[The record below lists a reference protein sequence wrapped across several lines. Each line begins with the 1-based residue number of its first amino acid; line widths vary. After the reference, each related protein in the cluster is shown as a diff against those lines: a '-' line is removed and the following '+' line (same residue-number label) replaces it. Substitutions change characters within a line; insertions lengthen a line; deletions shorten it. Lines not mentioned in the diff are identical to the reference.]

1 MHGIQASCPTLDLN
15 AACTGFLY
23 ALDMADGLLRSGKA
37 KKILIVCAEQ
47 PSKFVNWQE
56 RDTCILFGD
65 AAGAVIVSNEGEDAL
80 FNIGTRYIGALYCP
94 MNYGNS
100 PFCKHDKEDKP
111 FLQMKGKEVFKAA
124 VQYCTSDIKT
134 ILEKS
139 GKTIDEIDYFL
150 LHQANMRILETIR
163 TNIGIPEEKMPHNLE
178 RTGNTSS
185 ASVPVL
191 LDEMNKKGK
200 LKEGDT
206 LIFSTFGSGFTSGAC
221 IIKW

>member
-1 MHGIQASCPTLDLN
+1 
-15 AACTGFLY
+15 
-23 ALDMADGLLRSGKA
+23 
-37 KKILIVCAEQ
+37 
-47 PSKFVNWQE
+47 
-56 RDTCILFGD
+56 
-65 AAGAVIVSNEGEDAL
+65 
-80 FNIGTRYIGALYCP
+80 
-94 MNYGNS
+94 
-100 PFCKHDKEDKP
+100 
-111 FLQMKGKEVFKAA
+111 VFKAA